1 MPLTRLVQLCGGKN
15 LFSFFQYRALIKPN
29 KKEFQ
34 KIINPKNS
42 ECIQTIVYLLNT
54 FVSINRKHIIF
65 R

>member
-1 MPLTRLVQLCGGKN
+1 
-15 LFSFFQYRALIKPN
+15 FFQYKALIKPN

-54 FVSINRKHIIF
+54 FVSINRKYIIF
-65 R
+65 T